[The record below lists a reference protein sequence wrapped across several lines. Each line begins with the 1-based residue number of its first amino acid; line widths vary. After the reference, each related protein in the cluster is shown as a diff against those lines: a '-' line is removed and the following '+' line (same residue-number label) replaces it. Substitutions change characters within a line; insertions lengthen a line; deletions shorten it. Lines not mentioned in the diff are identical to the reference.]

1 MWGGAWTG
9 LWRAERQQEDL
20 LAGLVFGNSSG
31 RRHDKVLVGGG
42 GVNSQASLPCWVL
55 MVRGIQGFGNEKDME

>member
-1 MWGGAWTG
+1 MWGGAWAG

-20 LAGLVFGNSSG
+20 LAGLVFGSGSG

-42 GVNSQASLPCWVL
+42 GANSQASLPCWGADGERNPGL
-55 MVRGIQGFGNEKDME
+55 WE

>member
-20 LAGLVFGNSSG
+20 SAGLVFGNSSG

-42 GVNSQASLPCWVL
+42 GVNSGKLALLGADGERNPGLW
-55 MVRGIQGFGNEKDME
+55 E